1 LDYSIKILHNYG
13 KRLILDGLPIE
24 NGDFDPK
31 LLPSRGRLRGVQGF
45 DPSPMVVSS
54 NGPIVHSK
62 YDCYDIMLSPPEHD
76 PK

>member
-1 LDYSIKILHNYG
+1 MLHSYG

-31 LLPSRGRLRGVQGF
+31 LLPSGGKLRGVQGF

-62 YDCYDIMLSPPEHD
+62 YDYYDIMLNPPEHD